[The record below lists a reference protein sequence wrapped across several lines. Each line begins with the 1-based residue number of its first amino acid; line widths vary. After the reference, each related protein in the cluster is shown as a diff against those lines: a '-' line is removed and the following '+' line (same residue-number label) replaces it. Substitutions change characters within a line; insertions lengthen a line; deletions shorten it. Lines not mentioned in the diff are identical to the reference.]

1 MNTLVTPAAVP
12 VPTASKPR
20 LSPLSISVYASLQF
34 ADHDFAGLSGVR
46 VVRIATHPDFQ
57 GMGYGS
63 QALQQL
69 LEYYQGKTPSVG
81 EGAPLV
87 KPSGSGQQEQQVRH
101 NSKLF

>member
-1 MNTLVTPAAVP
+1 M
-12 VPTASKPR
+12 S
-20 LSPLSISVYASLQF
+20 ASLQF

-63 QALQQL
+63 RALRLL

-87 KPSGSGQQEQQVRH
+87 EPPGRGQQEQQEPAVSLC
-101 NSKLF
+101 SKLVLLAPGYH